1 MRKVFL
7 ILLVLLSVQLVSA
20 YKIGEKLR
28 FEVKYGL
35 IPAGHASL
43 TVSDTSYFQKPA
55 IKVTSL
61 AKTNKFFDNIY
72 KVRDE
77 ITSVFASNSQY
88 TYKFWKRLQE
98 GSYRQNRIHL
108 YYPELNYSRYMKYKY
123 KKRKFKNTKLEIPEN
138 THDILSAFYWVRTQ
152 DFAVGDTLGINVAV
166 DGRSYKAQVLVH
178 SLENIETEFGDIECF
193 KIEPKLKG
201 EAIFKQTGNIYIWLT
216 NDEYKVPMLLESK
229 IIFGHFRA
237 ILKNGEKIP
246 YQKK

>member
-1 MRKVFL
+1 MRKIFL
-7 ILLVLLSVQLVSA
+7 ILLVLFSLQIVSA
-20 YKIGEKLR
+20 YEIGEKLQ

-43 TVSDTSYFQKPA
+43 TASDTSYFQKPA
-55 IKVTSL
+55 IKMTSW

-77 ITSVFASNSQY
+77 ITSVFAQNSQY
-88 TYKFWKRLQE
+88 SYKFWKRLQE

-108 YYPELNYSRYMKYKY
+108 YYPELNYTMYMKYSY
-123 KKRKFKNTKLEIPEN
+123 KKRKFNNTKLEIPEN
-138 THDILSAFYWVRTQ
+138 THDILSAFYWFRTQ
-152 DFAVGDTLGINVAV
+152 EFAVGDTLKINVAV
-166 DGRSYKAQVLVH
+166 DGSSYKALVLVQD
-178 SLENIETEFGDIECF
+178 LETIETDFGELECF
-193 KIEPKLKG
+193 KIEPKLEG

-216 NDEYKVPMLLESK
+216 NDEYKIPMLLESK

-237 ILKNGEKIP
+237 ILRDGEKIP

>member
-1 MRKVFL
+1 MRKIFL
-7 ILLVLLSVQLVSA
+7 ILLVLFSLQIVSA
-20 YKIGEKLR
+20 YEIGEKLQ

-43 TVSDTSYFQKPA
+43 TASDTSYFQKPA

-77 ITSVFASNSQY
+77 ITSVFAQNSQY
-88 TYKFWKRLQE
+88 SYKFWKRLQE

-108 YYPELNYSRYMKYKY
+108 YYPELNYTMYMKYSY
-123 KKRKFKNTKLEIPEN
+123 KKRKFNNTKLEIPEN
-138 THDILSAFYWVRTQ
+138 THDILSAFYWFRTQ
-152 DFAVGDTLGINVAV
+152 EFAVGDTLKINVAV
-166 DGRSYKAQVLVH
+166 DGSSYKALVLVQD
-178 SLENIETEFGDIECF
+178 LENIETDFGELECF
-193 KIEPKLKG
+193 KIEPKLEG

-216 NDEYKVPMLLESK
+216 NDEYKIPMLLESK

-237 ILKNGEKIP
+237 ILRDGEKIP